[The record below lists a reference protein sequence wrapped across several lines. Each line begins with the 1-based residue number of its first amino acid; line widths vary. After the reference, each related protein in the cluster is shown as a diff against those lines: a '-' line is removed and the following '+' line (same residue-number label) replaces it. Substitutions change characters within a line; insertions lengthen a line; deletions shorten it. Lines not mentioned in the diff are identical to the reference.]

1 MTFKSSD
8 NIYFNANKIN
18 TTELLS
24 RGEYLADREQVIVQN
39 PEDYYLTI
47 EKVYLNI
54 ETLPIIKVYDTVN
67 GVRENLLKVSLLNS
81 LSPIQPPALVTAEL
95 DFPANFP
102 PISYY
107 PNYFTEIYQFISSL
121 QTAINTAFNI
131 AYPQPTP
138 FLRPEIEY
146 FPSSGLMSISVQN
159 LPGNPSGLVLYFNEA
174 LYDLLASFPFEID
187 TSSDLT
193 YAKLIPAVLNL
204 DAIYPPNT
212 FVGRNY
218 QITRLYQ
225 QYPSLFL
232 LDQTQ
237 RFLISTSLIPIYKE
251 SVTSLNP
258 SKDDNRPL
266 LLTVDTDGK
275 RRFTDNAF
283 VLEIGD
289 RKLIDLKT
297 NMPLRTI
304 EYKIEIEMAD
314 GTILPYYV
322 RRGNS
327 FGITFGF
334 RDKRLYLDRGR

>member
-54 ETLPIIKVYDTVN
+54 ESLPLIKVYDIVD
-67 GVRENLLKVSLLNS
+67 GVRENLLKVSLINTLGLNPQQ
-81 LSPIQPPALVTAEL
+81 LITAEL
-95 DFPANFP
+95 DFPPNFP

-121 QTAINTAFNI
+121 QTAINSAFNL
-131 AYPQPTP
+131 AYPQPTL
-138 FLRPEIEY
+138 FIRPEIEY
-146 FPSSGLMSISVQN
+146 FPSSGLFSITVQN
-159 LPGNPSGLVLYFNEA
+159 LPNNPSGLVIYFNEA
-174 LYDLLASFPFEID
+174 LYDLLASFPFEINN
-187 TSSDLT
+187 SSDLL
-193 YAKLIPAVLNL
+193 YAKLIPAVYNYESV
-204 DAIYPPNT
+204 YPAGT
-212 FVGRNY
+212 FPTVNY
-218 QITRLYQ
+218 QVTRLYQ

-258 SKDDNRPL
+258 NKDDNRPL

-304 EYKIEIEMAD
+304 EYKIEIEMSD
-314 GTILPYYV
+314 GIILPYYV
-322 RRGNS
+322 KRGNS